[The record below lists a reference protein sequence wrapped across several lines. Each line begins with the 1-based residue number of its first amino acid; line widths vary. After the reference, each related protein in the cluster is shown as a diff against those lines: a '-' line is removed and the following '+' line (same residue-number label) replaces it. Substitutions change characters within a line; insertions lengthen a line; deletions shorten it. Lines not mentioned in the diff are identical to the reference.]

1 MTDSKKYVK
10 NGKKL
15 GVLGGLGPAAAAEF
29 LRQLAIKCPAN
40 IDQEHPVIYMIGD
53 CEIPDRGTAI
63 LGKGESPLPRIK
75 ADLMQLADMGADVLA
90 VPCNTAHYFIDQ
102 FADELPIPLVHIV
115 EETVLAAQRLSP
127 EGAWMLSTKGTR
139 ACGLYQ
145 KYAEK
150 HGFTLYI
157 PDERQSD
164 MSQQV
169 ITYVKANKLAEAGA
183 LMKELVEELWAERDL
198 PVMTAC
204 TELPLGY
211 DASGLPQ
218 ERSVSSIGALVS
230 ATVSKLYDPI
240 D

>member
-29 LRQLAIKCPAN
+29 LRQMAIKCPAN

-63 LGKGESPLPRIK
+63 LGLGESPLPRIK
-75 ADLMQLADMGADVLA
+75 ADLMQLADMGAD
-90 VPCNTAHYFIDQ
+90 
-102 FADELPIPLVHIV
+102 
-115 EETVLAAQRLSP
+115 VLAAQRLSP

-183 LMKELVEELWAERDL
+183 LMKELVEELWAERNL

-218 ERSVSSIGALVS
+218 ERSVSSIGALVD
-230 ATVSKLYDPI
+230 ATVSKLYDEVE
-240 D
+240 